1 MPPQHAAA
9 PSSSALGYRRPWF
22 WAVTDAVLYGNG
34 LVAAAAAILVMASGR
49 YWQQALPLSV
59 PALVLAATMFVYN
72 LNGARRHN
80 LRLPPHVPARRRWIV
95 QHRPLLLSVVLAS
108 AAVVVALYLTSPF
121 IERLTWFLGHLA
133 LLSLAYSWPVL
144 PGRDGGRRRGLRDIP
159 GLKTLLI
166 GYVWSAVTVWLPAL
180 CLGLSIDTAAVW
192 LLFGRR
198 FFFILAIAL
207 VFDLRDVSRDR
218 RAGTATLPVLLGYER
233 GRYVALG
240 CVVASAALVL
250 PGLAL
255 AGQMVLAVP
264 TLLTALVVWFA
275 NEARSDYYYA
285 LLADGLLLVQAGAL
299 FVAAAGTAT

>member
-1 MPPQHAAA
+1 MPQPATSS
-9 PSSSALGYRRPWF
+9 SSSALGHRRPRL
-22 WAVTDAVLYGNG
+22 WALADAVLYGNG
-34 LVAAAAAILVMASGR
+34 LLAAAAAALVVASAR
-49 YWQQALPLSV
+49 YWQRPLPPSV
-59 PALVLAATMFVYN
+59 PALVFAATLFVYN

-80 LRLPPHVPARRRWIV
+80 PRLPPNVPAQRRWIV
-95 QHRPLLLSVVLAS
+95 QHRPLLLGVVLGS
-108 AAVVVALYLTSPF
+108 AAAVLALYLFSPF
-121 IERLTWFLGHLA
+121 TERLTWFLAHLA

-144 PGRDGGRRRGLRDIP
+144 PGRNGGRRRGLRDIP

-180 CLGLSIDTAAVW
+180 CLGQPVGTLPVW
-192 LLFGRR
+192 LLFVRR

-240 CVVASAALVL
+240 CVMTSAALAL
-250 PGLAL
+250 PGLPL
-255 AGQMVLAVP
+255 AGQLVLAVP

-275 NEARSDYYYA
+275 EEARSDYYFA
-285 LLADGLLLVQAGAL
+285 LLADGLLLVQAAAL
-299 FVAAAGTAT
+299 LLAATWAGT